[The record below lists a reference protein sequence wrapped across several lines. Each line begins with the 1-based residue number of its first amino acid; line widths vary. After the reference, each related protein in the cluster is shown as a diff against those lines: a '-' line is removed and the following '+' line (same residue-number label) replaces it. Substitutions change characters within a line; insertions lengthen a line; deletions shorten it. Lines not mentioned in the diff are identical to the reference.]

1 MKFSSLFRMVSEGV
15 EMEVY
20 RDNPGQYLCSVT
32 SISRVPR
39 DIFKSEV
46 KSITPVRAGLLVVI
60 VGREKQN
67 ECKNQSIIQRSG
79 GASRFD
85 SPALS
90 CGEVVEGKATERE
103 V

>member
-67 ECKNQSIIQRSG
+67 
-79 GASRFD
+79 
-85 SPALS
+85 
-90 CGEVVEGKATERE
+90 
-103 V
+103 